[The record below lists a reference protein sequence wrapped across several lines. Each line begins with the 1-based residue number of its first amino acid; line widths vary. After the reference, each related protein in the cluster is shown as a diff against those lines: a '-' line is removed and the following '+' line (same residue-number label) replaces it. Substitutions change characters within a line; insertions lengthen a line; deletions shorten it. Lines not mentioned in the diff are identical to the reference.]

1 MRILGN
7 HLFDLK
13 LHDVFL
19 PNHTIERD
27 KFDILNVVR
36 NIPTFVNSFKYNI
49 LNQRFLQITGENK
62 IISCISIQQLSD
74 SIRTHGLGILSTT
87 VNAFYKY
94 MVGYFFNYIAKYKLL
109 ASFCLWTIYKICSI
123 EIENGSKN
131 TLKRKIIQDS
141 ILMKEPNIYTIKLKS
156 QESLKMKPTILTS
169 LEISS
174 PLQVTLQV
182 LFG

>member
-1 MRILGN
+1 MMRIMGN

-36 NIPTFVNSFKYNI
+36 NIPSFVANFKYNI
-49 LNQRFLQITGENK
+49 LNQRFLEMAADNK

-87 VNAFYKY
+87 VNAFYKF
-94 MVGYFFNYIAKYKLL
+94 MIGYRFVYLARSRPL
-109 ASFCLWTIYKICSI
+109 ASFCLWRIFRISWI
-123 EIENGSKN
+123 GIENGSKN
-131 TLKRKIIQDS
+131 IPIKMITQVS
-141 ILMKEPNIYTIKLKS
+141 IPTKELSIVTICSKS
-156 QESLKMKPTILTS
+156 
-169 LEISS
+169 
-174 PLQVTLQV
+174 
-182 LFG
+182 